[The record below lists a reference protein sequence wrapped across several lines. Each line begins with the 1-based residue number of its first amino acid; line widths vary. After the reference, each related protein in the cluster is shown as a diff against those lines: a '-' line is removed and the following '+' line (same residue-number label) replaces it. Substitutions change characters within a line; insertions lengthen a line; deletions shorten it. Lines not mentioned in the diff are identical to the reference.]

1 MIKPIN
7 IYVIGLAC
15 FFCIAFKSISK
26 EQLTLIVYGSD
37 ACHYCVDTKTFLN
50 KNNIAFIYYDI
61 DIDKVKE
68 KEMLSKLTNAGI
80 SIDNFQLPVV
90 DKGGDVFTNGSN
102 FITFL
107 KKLLK

>member
-1 MIKPIN
+1 MMKSIKIH
-7 IYVIGLAC
+7 IVGLAC
-15 FFCIAFKSISK
+15 FFCVAFKPISK
-26 EQLTLIVYGSD
+26 EQLPLIVYGSD
-37 ACHYCVDTKTFLN
+37 ACHYCIDTKTFLN
-50 KNNIAFIYYDI
+50 KKNITFIYYDI
-61 DIDKVKE
+61 DTDKVKE
-68 KEMLSKLTNAGI
+68 QEMLSKLTYAGI